1 MDIFY
6 EGGIGIFGETLGKAA
21 VQGHD
26 ICLLGNLL
34 KLPAQGLELLCRDG
48 TSRLVEL
55 GRAAGR
61 LEQVH
66 AAARLCCHLDK
77 VLGDA
82 VLGQE
87 VEKIAAIVA
96 ADESCR
102 QDLFA

>member
-1 MDIFY
+1 MDVFY
-6 EGGIGIFGETLGKAA
+6 KCGIGVLGKACRKAA
-21 VQGHD
+21 VQGYD

-55 GRAAGR
+55 GLASIR

-66 AAARLCCHLDK
+66 AAARLVCHLDE